1 VKNPLIV
8 QKFGGTSV
16 GSIDRIHQVAEHII
30 KAKDD
35 GNQVVVVVSAMS
47 GETNRLME
55 LAYQIDSVP
64 TARELDV
71 LLSSGEQVSMALLAM
86 TLHKLGYA
94 ARSLTGAQANIVT
107 DNQHNDAKIKHI
119 DTNAIF
125 DLLKQDQI
133 VIVAGF
139 QGVNENGDITTL
151 GRGGSDT
158 TAVTLAGALSA
169 DECQI
174 FTDVDGIYTCD
185 PRVVKNAQK
194 MDVIDFPSME
204 AMASRGAKVLHLPS
218 VQYAWKNNVPLRVLS
233 TFDVNEGSLVK
244 GDSSKQAVSGIAIQR
259 DLIIIEVDSEHLS
272 GVTKQCQM
280 LGIDIW
286 NVIEETDRTGIMIKQ
301 DACAKLELVFS
312 DKIRNSEEVSL
323 LTAVGLEANGMVDHA
338 CELLIQQDIA
348 INFCSQNALTMM
360 LVLTPESVDTAAN
373 ILHDA
378 YVKSSEAV
386 NIQQKHAFLGN
397 FSVTR

>member
-1 VKNPLIV
+1 VKKPLIV

-16 GSIDRIHQVAEHII
+16 GSIERIHQVAEHII
-30 KAKDD
+30 KAKND

-47 GETNRLME
+47 GETNRLMD
-55 LAYQIDSVP
+55 LAKQVDSVP

-71 LLSSGEQVSMALLAM
+71 LLSAGEQVSMALLAM
-86 TLHKLGYA
+86 TLNKLGYA

-107 DNQHNDAKIKHI
+107 DNQHNDATIKHI
-119 DTNAIF
+119 DTSTIM
-125 DLLKQDQI
+125 DLLQQDQI

-158 TAVTLAGALSA
+158 SAVTLAGALSA

-194 MDVIDFPSME
+194 MAVIDFPSME

-218 VQYAWKNNVPLRVLS
+218 VQFAWKNNVPLRVLS

-244 GDSSKQAVSGIAIQR
+244 GESGLKAVSGIAIQR
-259 DLIIIEVDSEHLS
+259 DLAMIEVDNEHLS
-272 GVTKQCQM
+272 SITKQCQM

-286 NVIEETDRTGIMIKQ
+286 NVIEEAERTGIMIKQ
-301 DACAKLELVFS
+301 DACAKLDLVFR
-312 DKIRNSEEVSL
+312 DKIRNSELVSL

-338 CELLIQQDIA
+338 CELLAQQDITT
-348 INFCSQNALTMM
+348 NFCSTNALTMM
-360 LVLTPESVDTAAN
+360 LVLPPECVDAAAN

-378 YVKSSEAV
+378 YVTSSEAL
-386 NIQQKHAFLGN
+386 NIQQKHAFLG
-397 FSVTR
+397 

>member
-1 VKNPLIV
+1 M
-8 QKFGGTSV
+8 
-16 GSIDRIHQVAEHII
+16 GSIERIHQVAEHII
-30 KAKDD
+30 KAKND

-47 GETNRLME
+47 GETNRLMD
-55 LAYQIDSVP
+55 LAKQVDSVP

-71 LLSSGEQVSMALLAM
+71 LLSAGEQVSMALLAM
-86 TLHKLGYA
+86 TLNKLGYA

-107 DNQHNDAKIKHI
+107 DNQHNDATIKHI
-119 DTNAIF
+119 DTSTVM
-125 DLLKQDQI
+125 DLLEQDQI

-158 TAVTLAGALSA
+158 SAVTLAGALSA

-194 MDVIDFPSME
+194 MAVIDFPSME

-218 VQYAWKNNVPLRVLS
+218 VQFAWKNNVPLRVLS

-244 GDSSKQAVSGIAIQR
+244 GEAGLKAVSGIAIQR
-259 DLIIIEVDSEHLS
+259 DLAMIEVDNEHLS
-272 GVTKQCQM
+272 SITKQCQM

-301 DACAKLELVFS
+301 DACAKLDLVFS
-312 DKIRNSEEVSL
+312 DKIRNSEAVSL

-338 CELLIQQDIA
+338 CELLAQQDITT
-348 INFCSQNALTMM
+348 NFCSTNALTMM
-360 LVLTPESVDTAAN
+360 LVLPPECVDAAAN

-378 YVKSSEAV
+378 YVTSSEAL
-386 NIQQKHAFLGN
+386 NIQQKHAFLG
-397 FSVTR
+397 

>member
-1 VKNPLIV
+1 MKKPLIV

-16 GSIDRIHQVAEHII
+16 GSIERIHQVAEHII
-30 KAKDD
+30 KAKND
-35 GNQVVVVVSAMS
+35 GNQVVVIVSAMS
-47 GETNRLME
+47 GETNRLMD
-55 LAYQIDSVP
+55 LAKQIDSVP

-71 LLSSGEQVSMALLAM
+71 LLSAGEQVSMALLAM
-86 TLHKLGYA
+86 TLNKMGHA

-107 DNQHNDAKIKHI
+107 DNQHNDATIKHI
-119 DTNAIF
+119 DTTTIMG
-125 DLLKQDQI
+125 LLEQDQI

-158 TAVTLAGALSA
+158 SAVALAGALRA

-185 PRVVKNAQK
+185 PRVVKNARK
-194 MDVIDFPSME
+194 LAVIDFPSME

-218 VQYAWKNNVPLRVLS
+218 VQFAWKNNVPLRVLS

-244 GDSSKQAVSGIAIQR
+244 GESGNQAVSGIAIQR
-259 DLIIIEVDSEHLS
+259 DLAIIEVDKEHLS
-272 GVTKQCQM
+272 SATKQCQM

-286 NVIEETDRTGIMIKQ
+286 NVIEEAERAGIMIKQ
-301 DACAKLELVFS
+301 DACAKFDLVFS
-312 DKIRNSEEVSL
+312 DKIRNSEVVSL
-323 LTAVGLEANGMVDHA
+323 LTAVGLEANGMVEHA
-338 CELLIQQDIA
+338 CDLLAKRDIE
-348 INFCSQNALTMM
+348 INFSATNALTMM
-360 LVLTPESVDTAAN
+360 LVLAPECVDTAAN

-378 YVKSSEAV
+378 YITSSEAL
-386 NIQQKHAFLGN
+386 NIQQKHAFLG
-397 FSVTR
+397 

>member
-1 VKNPLIV
+1 MKKPLIV

-16 GSIDRIHQVAEHII
+16 GSIERIHQVAEHII
-30 KAKDD
+30 KAKND

-47 GETNRLME
+47 GETNRLMD
-55 LAYQIDSVP
+55 LAKQIDSVP

-71 LLSSGEQVSMALLAM
+71 LLSAGEQVSMALLAM
-86 TLHKLGYA
+86 TLNKMGHA

-107 DNQHNDAKIKHI
+107 DNQHNDATIKHI
-119 DTNAIF
+119 DTTTIMG
-125 DLLKQDQI
+125 LLEQDQI

-158 TAVTLAGALSA
+158 SAVALAGALRA

-185 PRVVKNAQK
+185 PRVVKNARK
-194 MDVIDFPSME
+194 LAVIDFPSME

-218 VQYAWKNNVPLRVLS
+218 VQFAWKNNVPLRVLS

-244 GDSSKQAVSGIAIQR
+244 GELGNQAVSGIAIQR
-259 DLIIIEVDSEHLS
+259 DLAIIEVDKEHLS
-272 GVTKQCQM
+272 SATKQCQM

-286 NVIEETDRTGIMIKQ
+286 NVIEEAERAGIMIKQ
-301 DACAKLELVFS
+301 DACAKFDLVFS
-312 DKIRNSEEVSL
+312 DKIRNSEVVSL
-323 LTAVGLEANGMVDHA
+323 LTAVGLEANGMVEHA
-338 CELLIQQDIA
+338 CDLLAKRDIK
-348 INFCSQNALTMM
+348 INFSATNALTMM
-360 LVLTPESVDTAAN
+360 LVLAPECVDTAAN

-378 YVKSSEAV
+378 YITSSEAL
-386 NIQQKHAFLGN
+386 NIQQKHAFLG
-397 FSVTR
+397 

>member
-1 VKNPLIV
+1 MKKPLIV

-16 GSIDRIHQVAEHII
+16 GSIERIHQVAEHII
-30 KAKDD
+30 KAKND

-55 LAYQIDSVP
+55 LAKQVDSVP

-71 LLSSGEQVSMALLAM
+71 LLSAGEQVSMALLAM
-86 TLHKLGYA
+86 TLNKLGHA

-107 DNQHNDAKIKHI
+107 DNHHNDATIKHI
-119 DTNAIF
+119 DTMTITE
-125 DLLKQDQI
+125 LLEQDQI

-158 TAVTLAGALSA
+158 SAVTLAGALQA

-185 PRVVKNAQK
+185 PRVVKDAQRL
-194 MDVIDFPSME
+194 DIIDFPSME
-204 AMASRGAKVLHLPS
+204 AMASKGAKVLHLPS
-218 VQYAWKNNVPLRVLS
+218 VQYAWQHNVPLRVLS

-244 GDSSKQAVSGIAIQR
+244 GESGSRPVAGIAIQR
-259 DLIIIEVDSEHLS
+259 DLAIIHVDKEHLS
-272 GVTKQCQM
+272 GAMKQCQM
-280 LGIDIW
+280 IGIDIW
-286 NVIEETDRTGIMIKQ
+286 NVIEDADRAGIMIKQ
-301 DACAKLELVFS
+301 DARAKLELVFS

-323 LTAVGLEANGMVDHA
+323 LTAVGLEANGLVDHA
-338 CELLIQQDIA
+338 CDLLAESEID
-348 INFCSQNALTMM
+348 INFCSTDALTMM
-360 LVLTPESVDTAAN
+360 LVLLPEYVDQAAN

-378 YVKSSEAV
+378 YITASDTL
-386 NIQQKHAFLGN
+386 NIQQKHAFLG
-397 FSVTR
+397 

>member
-1 VKNPLIV
+1 MKKPLIV

-16 GSIDRIHQVAEHII
+16 GSIERIHQVAEHII
-30 KAKDD
+30 KAKND

-47 GETNRLME
+47 GETNRLMD
-55 LAYQIDSVP
+55 LAKQVDSVP

-71 LLSSGEQVSMALLAM
+71 LLSAGEQVSMALLAM
-86 TLHKLGYA
+86 TLNKLGHP

-107 DNQHNDAKIKHI
+107 DNQHNDATIKHI
-119 DTNAIF
+119 DTTRIMT
-125 DLLKQDQI
+125 LLEQEQI

-158 TAVTLAGALSA
+158 SAVTLAGALRA

-185 PRVVKNAQK
+185 PRVVKTAQK
-194 MDVIDFPSME
+194 MSVIDFPCME

-244 GDSSKQAVSGIAIQR
+244 GDSGTQAVSGIAIQR
-259 DLIIIEVDSEHLS
+259 DLAIIEVDKEHLS
-272 GVTKQCQM
+272 SATKQCQM

-286 NVIEETDRTGIMIKQ
+286 NVIEETERTGIMIKQ
-301 DACAKLELVFS
+301 DACAKFDLVFS
-312 DKIRNSEEVSL
+312 DKIRNSEMVSL

-338 CELLIQQDIA
+338 CDLLAEQKIVV
-348 INFCSQNALTMM
+348 NFCATNALAMM
-360 LVLTPESVDTAAN
+360 LVLSPECVDMAAN

-378 YVKSSEAV
+378 YITSNETL
-386 NIQQKHAFLGN
+386 NIQQKHALLG
-397 FSVTR
+397 

>member
-1 VKNPLIV
+1 MKKPLIV

-16 GSIDRIHQVAEHII
+16 GSIERIHQVAEHII
-30 KAKDD
+30 KAKND

-55 LAYQIDSVP
+55 LAKQIDSVP

-71 LLSSGEQVSMALLAM
+71 LLSAGEQVSIALLAM
-86 TLHKLGYA
+86 TLNKLGHA

-107 DNQHNDAKIKHI
+107 DNQHNDATIKHI
-119 DTNAIF
+119 DTKTILG
-125 DLLKQDQI
+125 LLEQDQI

-158 TAVTLAGALSA
+158 SAVALAGALRA

-185 PRVVKNAQK
+185 PRVVKNARK
-194 MDVIDFPSME
+194 LAVIDFPSME

-218 VQYAWKNNVPLRVLS
+218 VQFAWKNNVPLRVLS

-244 GDSSKQAVSGIAIQR
+244 GELGNQAVSGIAIQR
-259 DLIIIEVDSEHLS
+259 DLAIIEVDKEHLS
-272 GVTKQCQM
+272 SATKQCQM

-286 NVIEETDRTGIMIKQ
+286 NVIEETERAGIMIKQ
-301 DACAKLELVFS
+301 DACAKFDLVFS
-312 DKIRNSEEVSL
+312 DKIRNSEVVSL
-323 LTAVGLEANGMVDHA
+323 LTAVGLEANGMVEHA
-338 CELLIQQDIA
+338 CDLLAKRDIE
-348 INFCSQNALTMM
+348 INFSATNALTMM
-360 LVLTPESVDTAAN
+360 LVLAPECVDTAAN

-378 YVKSSEAV
+378 YITSSEAL
-386 NIQQKHAFLGN
+386 NIQQKHAFLG
-397 FSVTR
+397 

>member
-1 VKNPLIV
+1 MKKPLIV

-16 GSIDRIHQVAEHII
+16 GSIERIHQVAEHII
-30 KAKDD
+30 KAKND

-47 GETNRLME
+47 GETNRLMD
-55 LAYQIDSVP
+55 LAKQIDSVP
-64 TARELDV
+64 TARKLDV
-71 LLSSGEQVSMALLAM
+71 LLSAGEQVSMALLAM
-86 TLHKLGYA
+86 TLNKMGHA

-107 DNQHNDAKIKHI
+107 DNQHNDATIKHI
-119 DTNAIF
+119 DTTTIMG
-125 DLLKQDQI
+125 LLEQDQI

-158 TAVTLAGALSA
+158 SAVALAGALRA

-185 PRVVKNAQK
+185 PRVVKNARK
-194 MDVIDFPSME
+194 LAVIDFPSME

-218 VQYAWKNNVPLRVLS
+218 VQFAWKNNVPLRVLS

-244 GDSSKQAVSGIAIQR
+244 GESGNQAVSGIAIQR
-259 DLIIIEVDSEHLS
+259 DLAIIEVDKEHLS
-272 GVTKQCQM
+272 SATKQCQM

-286 NVIEETDRTGIMIKQ
+286 NVIEEAKRAGIMIKQ
-301 DACAKLELVFS
+301 DACAKFDLVFS
-312 DKIRNSEEVSL
+312 DKIRNSEVVSL
-323 LTAVGLEANGMVDHA
+323 LTAVGLEANGMVEHA
-338 CELLIQQDIA
+338 CDLLAKRDIE
-348 INFCSQNALTMM
+348 INFSATNALTMM
-360 LVLTPESVDTAAN
+360 LVLAPECVDTAAN

-378 YVKSSEAV
+378 YITSSEAL
-386 NIQQKHAFLGN
+386 NIQQKHAFLG
-397 FSVTR
+397 

>member
-1 VKNPLIV
+1 VKKPLIV

-16 GSIDRIHQVAEHII
+16 GSIERIHQVAEHII
-30 KAKDD
+30 KAKND

-55 LAYQIDSVP
+55 LAKQVDSVP

-71 LLSSGEQVSMALLAM
+71 LLSAGEQVSMALLAM
-86 TLHKLGYA
+86 TLNKLGYA

-107 DNQHNDAKIKHI
+107 DNQHNDATIKHI
-119 DTNAIF
+119 DTSTIL
-125 DLLKQDQI
+125 DLLEQDQI

-158 TAVTLAGALSA
+158 SAVTLAGALSA

-194 MDVIDFPSME
+194 MAVIDFPSME

-233 TFDVNEGSLVK
+233 TFDLNEGSLVK
-244 GDSSKQAVSGIAIQR
+244 GEAGSKAVSGIAIQR
-259 DLIIIEVDSEHLS
+259 DLAIIEVDNEHLS
-272 GVTKQCQM
+272 SITKQCQM

-286 NVIEETDRTGIMIKQ
+286 NVIEETERTGIMIKQ

-323 LTAVGLEANGMVDHA
+323 LTAVGLEASGMVEHA
-338 CELLIQQDIA
+338 VSLLAGKDISTH
-348 INFCSQNALTMM
+348 FCSTDALSMM
-360 LVLTPESVDTAAN
+360 LVLLPESIDVAAN
-373 ILHDA
+373 ILHEA
-378 YVKSSEAV
+378 YVTSSEV
-386 NIQQKHAFLGN
+386 LSIQQKHAFLG
-397 FSVTR
+397 